1 VAYNKS
7 HSFFLSL
14 IVAFGGFIFGFD
26 ASVISGAIGQI
37 SNQYNLSPIQQGLV
51 VGAPT
56 LGAIIAASVV
66 GYLSDYFGRKKMLIL
81 IAALYLASIVG
92 SACAVN
98 YNMLIAF
105 RFLGGLA
112 FASLMIA
119 PLYIA
124 EVSPASLR
132 GKFVSLNQLN
142 IVIGFSVA
150 YFSNYWFLSFSGT
163 HLASANDLI
172 IKQNLWRW
180 MLGVEAL
187 PALIYFLI
195 LFVIPETPRWLIL
208 NNRKDEAKKLLSSL
222 VPEDEANEQLL
233 QKPEQDH
240 EASFLK
246 KLGELLQPKMRFIMG
261 VGIFIGVIQ
270 QVTGVNAIY
279 FYAPTIFEQS
289 GIGTNAAF
297 AQAIW
302 IGIINIA
309 FTLVA
314 IAAIDRF
321 GRRPLMIAGLVG
333 VIVSMGLCGYGFAN
347 TTYELT
353 ANNLPKSLAAEQ
365 LEQVRPMIGL
375 SYDSDVKFKNEL
387 KRHIGDSAARQ
398 HEGEILQVATKT
410 NPTLILLGIFG
421 FVAAFA
427 VSLGPVMW
435 VMLSEIFPNALRGVA
450 IAFVG
455 VINSIASFA
464 VQLLFPWQL
473 ANMGSAMTFIV
484 YGVFALVGLI
494 VVLKYLPETKGKTL
508 EQLETVLMIRH

>member
-1 VAYNKS
+1 MAYNKS

-37 SNQYNLSPIQQGLV
+37 SNQYNLRPIEQGLV

-66 GYLSDYFGRKKMLIL
+66 GYLSDYFGRKKILLL

-92 SACAVN
+92 SSFAIN
-98 YNMLIAF
+98 YNMLVAF
-105 RFLGGLA
+105 RFVGGLA

-132 GKFVSLNQLN
+132 GKYVSLNQLN

-150 YFSNYWFLSFSGT
+150 YFSNYWFLSFSAT
-163 HLASANDLI
+163 NSSLANDLGV
-172 IKQNLWRW
+172 KEHLWRW
-180 MLGVEAL
+180 MLGIEAL
-187 PALIYFLI
+187 PSLIYFLV
-195 LFVIPETPRWLIL
+195 LFFVPETPRWLIL
-208 NNRKDEAKKLLSSL
+208 NGRKEEAEKLLNSL
-222 VPEDEANEQLL
+222 VPEDEAKEQL
-233 QKPEQDH
+233 QQPQEKDH
-240 EASFLK
+240 EASFFK
-246 KLGELLQPKMRFIMG
+246 KLGELIKPEMRFIMG
-261 VGIFIGVIQ
+261 VGIFIGIIQ

-302 IGIINIA
+302 IGIINIV

-321 GRRPLMIAGLVG
+321 GRRPLMIAGLAG
-333 VIVSMGLCGYGFAN
+333 VIISMGLCGYGFAK

-353 ANNLPKSLAAEQ
+353 ANNLPKSLSAEQ
-365 LEQVRPMIGL
+365 LEQLRPMIAV
-375 SYDSDVKFKNEL
+375 SFSSDVKFKNEL
-387 KRHIGDSAARQ
+387 KRCIGDSAARQ
-398 HEGEILQVATKT
+398 YEGEILQVATKT

-427 VSLGPVMW
+427 ISLGPVMW
-435 VMLSEIFPNALRGVA
+435 VMLSEIFPNTVRGVA

-464 VQLLFPWQL
+464 VQLFFPWQL
-473 ANMGSAMTFIV
+473 ANIGSAMTFIT
-484 YGVFALVGLI
+484 YGVFALIGLV